1 MNQPFLQPSLK
12 PYGMLLTQRM
22 DVLLPVSKR
31 TMIILP
37 GIVVNGFSAPRF
49 QYTLTGMTPFS
60 PNLIGPSI
68 PHDMGYGGQF
78 PGWGKDAWDQEL
90 YALMMENQVDGL
102 NIEETRD
109 ALGIAGFV
117 DWNKAAADKAGQA
130 YIRQFAS
137 IV

>member
-1 MNQPFLQPSLK
+1 MLQPSLK
-12 PYGMLLTQRM
+12 PYGMLLTHPLV
-22 DVLLPVSKR
+22 VLLPVSKR
-31 TMIILP
+31 TMTIKP
-37 GIVVNGFSAPRF
+37 GIVLNGFSAPRF
-49 QYTLTGMTPFS
+49 QYTLTGMTPFA

-78 PGWGKDAWDQEL
+78 PDWSKDSWDQEL
-90 YALMMENQVDGL
+90 YALMMENHVDGL

-130 YIRQFAS
+130 YVRSFAS